1 MKKAALIEF
10 YRYHHECLYSQILFL
25 ENSGYEVV
33 LFCDEKVKPVID
45 GFNLNIEILFFDFKK
60 LSSLFRLR
68 KILIRR
74 KFDNVILNTAQGN
87 IALKFCLLPFP
98 KNMHFAGNIHNL
110 KKLGR
115 SRGQAFIS
123 RKIKNYY
130 VLDEY
135 ILPATKS
142 YPQFNFAAYYPAFF
156 PSFNLI
162 EFTDKN
168 KDVWIC
174 IPGSIEYRRRDY
186 DSLIDIA
193 SNCDDD
199 VKFIL
204 LGNASRGDGTD
215 FIEKIK
221 AADVADKFVYFE
233 KFVNNRSFYSYIHAS
248 DYLLPLI
255 HPNTPSVEDYKQFKI
270 SGIFPLAKA
279 FRKTMLLH
287 DLFKDVSDFNYS
299 CKYYNSNL
307 ELLNALSSEPL
318 DKETQPADF
327 NSNRKKYLSLLK

>member
-33 LFCDEKVKPVID
+33 LFCDEKVKSVID
-45 GFNLNIEILFFDFKK
+45 GFNLNVEVLFFDFKK

-74 KFDNVILNTAQGN
+74 KFENVILNTAQGS

-98 KNMHFAGNIHNL
+98 KDMHFAGNIHNL
-110 KKLGR
+110 KKLER

-123 RKIKNYY
+123 KKIKNYY

-135 ILPATKS
+135 ILLATKS

-156 PSFNLI
+156 PSFDLI
-162 EFTDKN
+162 EFTDKG
-168 KDVWIC
+168 KEIWIC

-186 DSLIDIA
+186 DSLIEIA
-193 SNCDDD
+193 LNCDSN

-204 LGNASRGDGTD
+204 LGNASKGNGSD
-215 FIEKIK
+215 FINKIK
-221 AADVADKFVYFE
+221 AGCVADKFIYFD
-233 KFVNNRSFYSYIHAS
+233 KFVDNRSFYSYIHAS

-255 HPNTPSVEDYKQFKI
+255 HPDTPSAEDYKRFKI

-287 DLFKDVSDFNYS
+287 DLFKDVPDFNYS
-299 CKYYNSNL
+299 CKYYNSNA
-307 ELLNALSSEPL
+307 ELLDAIFSEPL
-318 DKETQPADF
+318 NKQTEPADF
-327 NSNRKKYLSLLK
+327 EANRKKYLSLLT